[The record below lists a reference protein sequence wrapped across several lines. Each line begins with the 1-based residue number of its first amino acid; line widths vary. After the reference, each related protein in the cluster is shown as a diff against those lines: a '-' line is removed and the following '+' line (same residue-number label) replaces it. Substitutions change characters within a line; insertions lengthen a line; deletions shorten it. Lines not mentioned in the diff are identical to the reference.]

1 VTHTPLGSGGEFDRI
16 RAIWRRLGEQ
26 LSPAGDD
33 CALVS
38 VGGVPLAIS
47 TDVAVEGTH
56 FRAGW
61 LSPAELGWRATAA
74 ALSDLAA
81 VAAEPAGVMV
91 SLGVTPE
98 WPEEMVAELMGGA
111 GEAAASVGASVWGGD
126 LVGSERLVIDV
137 TVVGRAADPVHRKG
151 AAPEDALWVTGALGA
166 PAAALDAWSRGVEP
180 DSQARERFARPG
192 PRIAEARW
200 LKQRGA
206 RAMIDLSDGLLG
218 DAGHLA
224 AASEVRAVIE
234 RELVPLHAA
243 AGSPEQ
249 ALVSGEEYE
258 LLAALP
264 PSFAAEG
271 ALAFEQTH
279 GLPLTR
285 VGRVE
290 AGSGVTLTANGAPVE
305 LPAGY
310 QQFRG

>member
-1 VTHTPLGSGGEFDRI
+1 MTHTPLGSGGEFDRI

-47 TDVAVEGTH
+47 TDATLEGTH

-61 LSPAELGWRATAA
+61 LSPAELGWRATSA

-81 VAAEPAGVMV
+81 VAATPAGVLV
-91 SLGVTPE
+91 SLGVSPA
-98 WPEEMVAELMGGA
+98 WPEEMVAELMAGV
-111 GEAAASVGASVWGGD
+111 GEAAAAVGATVWGGD
-126 LVGSERLVIDV
+126 LVQSERVVIDV
-137 TVVGRAADPVHRKG
+137 TVVGRADAPVRRKG
-151 AAPEDALWVTGALGA
+151 AVPGDGLWVTGGLGA
-166 PAAALDAWSRGVEP
+166 PAAALEAWSEGVEP
-180 DSQARERFARPG
+180 DRDARERFARPL

-200 LKQRGA
+200 LRERGA

-224 AASEVRAVIE
+224 AASEVRVVIE
-234 RELVPLHAA
+234 RELVPLHPA
-243 AGSPEQ
+243 AGSREH

-264 PSFAAEG
+264 SSFGADD
-271 ALAFEQTH
+271 ALAFERTH

-290 AGSGVTLTANGAPVE
+290 AGSGVALTENGAPVG

-310 QQFRG
+310 RQF

>member
-1 VTHTPLGSGGEFDRI
+1 MMHTPLGPGGEFDRI

-26 LSPAGDD
+26 ASPAGDD

-47 TDVAVEGTH
+47 TDLTIEGTH

-61 LSPAELGWRATAA
+61 LVPAELGWRATAA

-91 SLGVTPE
+91 SLGVSAE
-98 WPEEMVAELMGGA
+98 WPEEMVAQLMEGV
-111 GEAAASVGASVWGGD
+111 GEAAAAVGAAVWGGD

-137 TVVGRAADPVHRKG
+137 TVVGRADVPVQRKG
-151 AAPEDALWVTGALGA
+151 AEAGDALWVTGRLGA
-166 PAAALDAWSRGVEP
+166 PAAALAAWAEGVEP
-180 DSQARERFARPG
+180 DRGARERFARPL

-200 LKQRGA
+200 LRDRGA
-206 RAMIDLSDGLLG
+206 KAMVDLSDGLLG

-224 AASEVRAVIE
+224 TASGVRLAIE
-234 RELVPLHAA
+234 REHVPVHPA
-243 AGSPEQ
+243 AGLPER
-249 ALVSGEEYE
+249 ALVSGEEFE

-264 PSFAAEG
+264 SSVGAEDAA
-271 ALAFEQTH
+271 AFEEAF

-290 AGSGVTLTANGAPVE
+290 AGSGVELLEDGAPVD
-305 LPAGY
+305 PPPGY
-310 QQFRG
+310 RQF